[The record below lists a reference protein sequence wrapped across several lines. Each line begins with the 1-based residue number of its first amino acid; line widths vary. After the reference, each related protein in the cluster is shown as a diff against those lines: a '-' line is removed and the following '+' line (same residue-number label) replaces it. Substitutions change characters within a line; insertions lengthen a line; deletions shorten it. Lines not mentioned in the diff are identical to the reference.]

1 MKSGGLSQGFAGCR
15 GFLDNILSWT
25 KAKRDLGGIG
35 GDSWSRERLYGGL
48 EGTEVAK

>member
-1 MKSGGLSQGFAGCR
+1 MKSGGLSQGFAGCC